1 MAKRY
6 VVELT
11 EEERAQL
18 QAIGKKGKVV
28 ARRLR
33 RAQFLLPAA
42 EGYTNTEIATAL
54 QVGVS
59 TVERIRRRCVEG
71 SVEWALTE
79 RPHPGGTPKLQGK
92 DEAFLIATA
101 CSPPPRGRT
110 RWTLQLLADRV
121 VEVGV
126 VETIADETIQ
136 RTLKKTRLI
145 WFR

>member
-11 EEERAQL
+11 EDERAQL

-33 RAQFLLPAA
+33 RAQLLLLAA
-42 EGYTNTEIATAL
+42 DGYTDTEIAAAL
-54 QVGVS
+54 HVGVS
-59 TVERIRRRCVEG
+59 TVEGIRKRCVEG
-71 SVEWALTE
+71 GIEWALTE
-79 RPHPGGTPKLQGK
+79 RPRPGGTPKLQGK

-101 CSPPPRGRT
+101 CSAPPSGRT
-110 RWTLQLLADRV
+110 HWTLQLLADRL

-126 VETIADETIQ
+126 VETISDETIR
-136 RTLKKTRLI
+136 RTLKKTRPSPG
-145 WFR
+145 